1 MNNKCLIKAIVLMA
15 TILNLSGCAK
25 VFTNP
30 GDKPVKSPCEV
41 CKKAPFYVNG
51 KRV

>member
-1 MNNKCLIKAIVLMA
+1 MKSNFVKLIAVIMV
-15 TILNLSGCAK
+15 LNLTGCAK
-25 VFTNP
+25 AFTSKT
-30 GDKPVKSPCEV
+30 DKPVKSPCEA

>member
-1 MNNKCLIKAIVLMA
+1 MYKKRLVKIVVLMA
-15 TILNLSGCAK
+15 IFLNLTGCAK
-25 VFTNP
+25 VFTNA
-30 GDKPVKSPCEV
+30 GDKPVRSPCEV

>member
-1 MNNKCLIKAIVLMA
+1 MKTEILKLILILM
-15 TILNLSGCAK
+15 LFNLTGCAK
-25 VFTNP
+25 VFKKP
-30 GDKPVKSPCEV
+30 GDELVKSPCEA